1 MIEAEK
7 MMMIRAVGAR
17 RPHTTTQRNT
27 AAWRAAIEPEPTAFV
42 VMMRMRMMIGALI
55 VIRINLQPSPLHHP
69 PPHHHL
75 PSDASLN
82 ISLITTM
89 LIVIKMMPASVSSGG
104 RGGGKT
110 GVTAPKPR

>member
-55 VIRINLQPSPLHHP
+55 VIRINLQPSPLRHH
-69 PPHHHL
+69 PHHHL

-104 RGGGKT
+104 RGGWGT